1 MQGTPIVLWPE
12 GAPDARGADESDI
25 PVLTPIVPDSDITPT
40 NSCVLLL
47 PAGDYRKMDLQKA
60 YLVGEWL
67 ASLGILVFV
76 LRYRTASRYRYPAA
90 LQDTQRAIR
99 LLRNRA
105 EEFGISR
112 NLIGVMGFGAG
123 GHLAACLSTLIL
135 PGNADSRNPLER
147 WNTRPDALMLLY
159 PTISLEIA
167 APEFLNNLLGEEEE
181 EEEERKP
188 SVLGDEVDELLENM
202 GILNITSPY
211 SSEKAHA
218 RPQQPEYNEFLLER
232 LSPHLQVSAST
243 PPTFLVHTMNDRV
256 AAVDHSILFA
266 QSLQMK
272 NVPVEIHLYEEGL
285 HGFGLGLTQPHLAT
299 WTGLCARW
307 LQLRGFARNVK
318 PTEPPV

>member
-12 GAPDARGADESDI
+12 GAPDARGAEESDI
-25 PVLTPIVPDSDITPT
+25 PVLTPIVPDADVSPT

-60 YLVGEWL
+60 FLVGDWL
-67 ASLGILVFV
+67 ASLGILVFI
-76 LRYRTASRYRYPAA
+76 LRYRTAPRYRYPAA

-123 GHLAACLSTLIL
+123 AHLAACLSTLIL
-135 PGNADSRNPLER
+135 PGNAESRNPLER

-159 PTISLEIA
+159 PIINHEA
-167 APEFLNNLLGEEEE
+167 APPEFLNNLLGEEEE
-181 EEEERKP
+181 EADEREP

-202 GILNITSPY
+202 GILNISSSY
-211 SSEKAHA
+211 STDKAVK
-218 RPQQPEYNEFLLER
+218 PQQPEYNEFLLER

-256 AAVDHSILFA
+256 AAVDHSLLFA
-266 QSLQMK
+266 QSLYLK
-272 NVPVEIHLYEEGL
+272 NVPVELHLYEEGL
-285 HGFGLGLTQPHLAT
+285 HGFGMGLAQPHLAT

-307 LQLRGFARNVK
+307 LQLRGFARNIKSSESVM
-318 PTEPPV
+318 

>member
-25 PVLTPIVPDSDITPT
+25 PILMPLVPDPDVTPT

-60 YLVGEWL
+60 FLVGEWL
-67 ASLGILVFV
+67 ASLGILVFI
-76 LRYRTASRYRYPAA
+76 LRYRTAPRYRYPAA

-135 PGNADSRNPLER
+135 PGNSDSQNPLER
-147 WNTRPDALMLLY
+147 WNTRPDALMLFY
-159 PTISLEIA
+159 PTIHLEIA
-167 APEFLNNLLGEEEE
+167 PPEFLNNLLGDEEEE
-181 EEEERKP
+181 ESQKES

-202 GILNITSPY
+202 GILNISSPY
-211 SSEKAHA
+211 SADKTAK
-218 RPQQPEYNEFLLER
+218 PQQSEYNEYLLER

-285 HGFGLGLTQPHLAT
+285 HGFGLGLAQPHLAT

-318 PTEPPV
+318 SAEPTA

>member
-1 MQGTPIVLWPE
+1 
-12 GAPDARGADESDI
+12 
-25 PVLTPIVPDSDITPT
+25 LTPIVPDADVSPT

-60 YLVGEWL
+60 FLVGDWL
-67 ASLGILVFV
+67 ASLGILVFI
-76 LRYRTASRYRYPAA
+76 LRYRTAPRYRYPAA

-123 GHLAACLSTLIL
+123 AHLAACLSTLIL
-135 PGNADSRNPLER
+135 PGNAESRNPLER

-159 PTISLEIA
+159 PIINLEA
-167 APEFLNNLLGEEEE
+167 APPEFLNNLLGEEEE
-181 EEEERKP
+181 EADEREP

-202 GILNITSPY
+202 GILNISSSY
-211 SSEKAHA
+211 STDKAVK
-218 RPQQPEYNEFLLER
+218 PQQPEYNEFLLER

-256 AAVDHSILFA
+256 AAVDHSLLFA
-266 QSLQMK
+266 QSLYLK
-272 NVPVEIHLYEEGL
+272 NVPVELHLYEEGL
-285 HGFGLGLTQPHLAT
+285 HGFGLGLAQPHLAT

-307 LQLRGFARNVK
+307 LQLRGFARNIKSSESVM
-318 PTEPPV
+318 

>member
-12 GAPDARGADESDI
+12 GAPDARGAEESDI
-25 PVLTPIVPDSDITPT
+25 PVLTPIVPDADVSPT

-60 YLVGEWL
+60 FLVGDWL
-67 ASLGILVFV
+67 ASLGILVFI
-76 LRYRTASRYRYPAA
+76 LRYRTAPRYRYPAA

-123 GHLAACLSTLIL
+123 AHLAACLSTLIL
-135 PGNADSRNPLER
+135 PGNAESRNPLER

-159 PTISLEIA
+159 PIINLEA
-167 APEFLNNLLGEEEE
+167 APPEFLNNLLGEEEE
-181 EEEERKP
+181 EADEREP

-202 GILNITSPY
+202 GILNISSSY
-211 SSEKAHA
+211 STDKAVK
-218 RPQQPEYNEFLLER
+218 PQQPEYNEFLLER

-256 AAVDHSILFA
+256 AAVDHSLLFA
-266 QSLQMK
+266 QSLYLK
-272 NVPVEIHLYEEGL
+272 NVPVELHLYEEGL
-285 HGFGLGLTQPHLAT
+285 HGFGLGLAQPHLAT

-307 LQLRGFARNVK
+307 LQLRGFARNIKSSESVM
-318 PTEPPV
+318 